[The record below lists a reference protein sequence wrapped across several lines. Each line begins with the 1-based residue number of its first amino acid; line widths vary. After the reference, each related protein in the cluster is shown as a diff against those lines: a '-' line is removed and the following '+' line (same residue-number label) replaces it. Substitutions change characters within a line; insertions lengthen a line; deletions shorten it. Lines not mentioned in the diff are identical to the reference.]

1 MMPYLVEPIDRIFAK
16 GYGFF
21 TFVKNMSK
29 NIGKKIIKDLTVNI
43 AKNLLDHD
51 K

>member
-1 MMPYLVEPIDRIFAK
+1 MMPYSVEPIDRIFAK

-29 NIGKKIIKDLTVNI
+29 NIGKKIIKDLNSQYSQ
-43 AKNLLDHD
+43 KPSWSW
-51 K
+51 